1 MSSHSCASMVIDGR
15 EVVVEPGDTVLTA
28 ARRAGIDIPSLC
40 FYEGLEP
47 WGACRLCIVKIEGQA
62 GYPTACTTVAQPG
75 MVVWTET
82 EDVVERRK
90 VLLELLLSDHPNDC
104 QTCQADG
111 DCRLQE
117 LAYRYQV
124 RGERFAGEK
133 HQVALDLDDNPLI
146 FRDYEK
152 CVLCGICLRVC
163 NEVRKVGAIDFAG
176 RGFSA
181 HVAAGIEEPLTV
193 ELCEFCGQCVE
204 ACPTGA
210 LVDRKRI
217 GTGRRY
223 EVERV
228 LTTCPYCAVGC
239 QMYLEVKDGRLVGV
253 SPHHDN
259 PVNQGHLCIKGRYA
273 YDFVHHP
280 ERLTRPLIRRNGVLE
295 PASWEAAIELVAS
308 RLSEIREKF
317 GPDAIGVTASC
328 RITNE
333 PNYLLQKFARAVI
346 GTNNVDNCAR
356 LCHAPTVAGL
366 KMVVGAGAMTNSI
379 AELEDAEMIIITGS
393 NTTEAH
399 PVIALRIKRAYDKGA
414 RIVVIDPRR
423 TKMTQFAVR
432 HLQIR
437 VGTDIPLYNAMMHVI
452 ISEGLY
458 DPEYIERSTENF
470 EALRQA
476 VSGYTPDVAA
486 QICGVSADDIVAT
499 AREYAQTERAAIVYA
514 LGITEHST
522 GTLNVASLGNLALL
536 TGHFGRESA
545 GVNPLRGQNN
555 VQGVCDMGALP
566 NVLPGY
572 QSLDDPVVRA
582 KFEDAW
588 GRPLPTTKGLME
600 TEYID
605 ALIEGRMKAWYI
617 VGENPVVSYS
627 HIRKIEQALEA
638 AEFVVVQDVFLN
650 DTAEKYADVV
660 LPAAG
665 WAEVDGTFTNT
676 ERRVQRVRAAVQP
689 PGEAKPDWEIVCLIS
704 QAMGYPMSYAGP
716 EEIWDEIARLT
727 PNHAGIS
734 YQRIEARGLGLQ
746 WPCPDETH
754 PGTKFL
760 HADIL
765 AGERKGSFVP
775 IEWEP
780 YGEEPDAE
788 YPWILTTGRRLYH
801 YHTRTMTGRAKGLD
815 EVWSRET
822 LDIAPED
829 AAKLGIQDGDPIRIV
844 SRRGE
849 VIATA
854 RITDEC
860 PPGTLFMA
868 FHFPETRTNL
878 LTEAVYDSIT
888 KTPRYK
894 FCAVRIEKADIPRQS
909 PAG

>member
-1 MSSHSCASMVIDGR
+1 MSENIITIDGKP
-15 EVVVEPGDTVLTA
+15 VEIQPGDTILTA

-40 FYEGLEP
+40 FHDELAP
-47 WGACRLCIVKIEGQA
+47 WGACRLCIVEIEGRP
-62 GYPTACTTVAQPG
+62 GFPTACTTEAEPG

-82 EDVVERRK
+82 EEVVKRRK

-104 QTCQADG
+104 MICQADG

-124 RGERFAGEK
+124 RGDRFAGEK
-133 HQVALDLDDNPLI
+133 HPVVLDVDDNPLI

-152 CVLCGICLRVC
+152 CILCGICVRVC
-163 NEVRKVGAIDFAG
+163 NEVRKVGAIEFAG

-181 HVAAGIEEPLTV
+181 HISAGLEQPLST
-193 ELCEFCGQCVE
+193 EICEFCGQCVE

-239 QMYLEVKDGRLVGV
+239 QMYLEVKDGKVVGV
-253 SPHHDN
+253 SPHYDN
-259 PVNQGHLCIKGRYA
+259 PINEGHLCIKGRYA

-280 ERLTRPLIRRNGVLE
+280 DRLTKPLIRRNGKLE
-295 PASWEAAIELVAS
+295 EATWQEAIELVAR
-308 RLSEIREKF
+308 RLSEIKEKY

-379 AELEDAEMIIITGS
+379 AELENADMIIVTGS

-399 PVIALRIKRAYDKGA
+399 PVLALRLKRAYDRGA
-414 RIVVIDPRR
+414 RIVLIDPRK
-423 TKMTQFAVR
+423 TKVAQFAVR

-437 VGTDIPLYNAMMHVI
+437 VGTDIPLYNAMMNVI

-470 EALRQA
+470 EALKEA
-476 VSGYTPDVAA
+476 VAEYTPEKAA
-486 QICGVSADDIVAT
+486 EICGVLAEDIVAT
-499 AREYAQTERAAIVYA
+499 AREYAQTEKAAIIYA

-555 VQGVCDMGALP
+555 VQGVCDLGALP
-566 NVLPGY
+566 YVLPGY
-572 QSLDDPVVRA
+572 QSLDDPEVRA
-582 KFEDAW
+582 KFEKAW
-588 GRPLPTTKGLME
+588 NCKLPQTKGLTE

-605 ALIEGRMKAWYI
+605 ALIDGRMKAWYI

-627 HIRKIEQALEA
+627 HVSKVQQALEA
-638 AEFVVVQDVFLN
+638 AEFIVMQDIFLN

-660 LPAAG
+660 LPAAA
-665 WAEVDGTFTNT
+665 WAETDGTYTNS
-676 ERRVQRVRAAVQP
+676 ERRIQRVRAAVPP
-689 PGEAKPDWEIVCLIS
+689 PGEAKQDWEIVCLIAR
-704 QAMGYPMSYAGP
+704 AMGYPMSYSSA
-716 EEIWDEIARLT
+716 EEIFDEIAALT
-727 PNHAGIS
+727 PNHAGIN
-734 YQRIEARGLGLQ
+734 YRRIEERGLGLQ
-746 WPCPDETH
+746 WPCWDEQH

-765 AGERKGSFVP
+765 AGERKGTFVP
-775 IEWEP
+775 IKWEP
-780 YGEEPDAE
+780 YGEEPDEE

-801 YHTRTMTGRAKGLD
+801 YHTRTMTGRSKGLD
-815 EVWSRET
+815 EVWGRET
-822 LDIAPED
+822 LDIGPED
-829 AAKLGIQDGDPIRIV
+829 AAKLGIKQGDLVKVI

-860 PPGTLFMA
+860 PPGTVFMA

-894 FCAVRIEKADIPRQS
+894 FCPVRLEKVEAAEQA
-909 PAG
+909 AGE